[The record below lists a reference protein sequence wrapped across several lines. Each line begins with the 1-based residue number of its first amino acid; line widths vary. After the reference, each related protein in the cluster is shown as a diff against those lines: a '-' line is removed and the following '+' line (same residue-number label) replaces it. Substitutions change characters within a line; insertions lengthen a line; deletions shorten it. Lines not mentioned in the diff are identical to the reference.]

1 MAAIVAL
8 ALAYTFSRSDN
19 WCLFSFGILAVWNHS
34 FGQSIMPASKMPAR
48 HCSIDAKS
56 PSTHTK
62 TLASP
67 HWSLYSHLY
76 LYKAHMNPAIDV
88 LRIVAEVSDLSDGNN
103 CLLTLNLHHS
113 RVLGY
118 YQFLYPGINQFP
130 FGISS
135 HLFPSYTARYP
146 LALSKVK

>member
-1 MAAIVAL
+1 
-8 ALAYTFSRSDN
+8 
-19 WCLFSFGILAVWNHS
+19 
-34 FGQSIMPASKMPAR
+34 MPASKMPAR
-48 HCSIDAKS
+48 HCCIDAKS

-67 HWSLYSHLY
+67 RWSLYSHLY

-103 CLLTLNLHHS
+103 CLLTLNVHHS

-118 YQFLYPGINQFP
+118 YQFLYPG
-130 FGISS
+130 S
-135 HLFPSYTARYP
+135 HLGFHPIFFPVILHVILLHYQ
-146 LALSKVK
+146 K